1 MPAENEV
8 ELRNFVREALSH
20 GVSRSG
26 IHEVLL
32 RAGWSSKQ
40 IRTAFDAFAEA
51 DFPVPVPKPQPYR
64 DARETFMH
72 LALFTMLYIAAF
84 NVASLTFRL
93 IDRSYADAT
102 IQALPIHQLLRFPL
116 SCLTVTIPFLLYVAY
131 LIHRDTRLDPM
142 KRINETRRQL
152 TYVTLFVAASI
163 LIVALT
169 VVVYNLIGDELTP
182 ILFRKVITTAVI
194 AIVIFALYL
203 RDLRIGENVLGKNLS
218 GTGYAT
224 EKG

>member
-1 MPAENEV
+1 
-8 ELRNFVREALSH
+8 
-20 GVSRSG
+20 
-26 IHEVLL
+26 
-32 RAGWSSKQ
+32 
-40 IRTAFDAFAEA
+40 
-51 DFPVPVPKPQPYR
+51 
-64 DARETFMH
+64 
-72 LALFTMLYIAAF
+72 
-84 NVASLTFRL
+84 
-93 IDRSYADAT
+93 
-102 IQALPIHQLLRFPL
+102 
-116 SCLTVTIPFLLYVAY
+116 
-131 LIHRDTRLDPM
+131 M